1 MQVHKVFHEHTRK
14 DNIIST
20 WIFQCFITDFHSIQ
34 NNNSIVNLHLIGL
47 VQFNQIQFNTF
58 HSIQIGYISL
68 KKYFEKTIS
77 LQNHSNQ
84 TIEIMKKF
92 NENKINCQCNHNNKG

>member
-1 MQVHKVFHEHTRK
+1 M
-14 DNIIST
+14 IWT
-20 WIFQCFITDFHSIQ
+20 WIFQCFITDFHLIQ
-34 NNNSIVNLHLIGL
+34 KNNSIVNLHLIGL

-68 KKYFEKTIS
+68 KKYLEKKTVS
-77 LQNHSNQ
+77 LQNHSNL

-92 NENKINCQCNHNNKG
+92 NENKVNCQCNHNNKG